1 MNSLT
6 NWDPFRDLW
15 NMRSMVD
22 RMFENAMDRQTGG
35 WQPVEWGL
43 ALDVTENEEEF
54 TVKASVPGINPDD
67 LEITFTDGT
76 LTINGE
82 TREEK
87 NVDEAH
93 YHIRER
99 RFGRFSRSISLP
111 SNLDTDKIEASYD
124 SGVLTLHLPK
134 AEEMKPK
141 RIEIKSGSSQ
151 RTIEGKL
158 SDIASKN

>member
-22 RMFENAMDRQTGG
+22 RMFENALDRQSGS

-76 LTINGE
+76 LTIKGE

-87 NVDEAH
+87 DVEEAH

-99 RFGRFSRSISLP
+99 RFGNFSRSISLP
-111 SNLDTDKIEASYD
+111 SNLDADKIEASYD

-141 RIEIKSGSSQ
+141 RIEVKSGTSQ

-158 SDIASKN
+158 TDFAGKN

>member
-76 LTINGE
+76 LTIKGE
-82 TREEK
+82 TRGEK

>member
-22 RMFENAMDRQTGG
+22 RMFENALDRQSGS

-76 LTINGE
+76 LTIKGE

-87 NVDEAH
+87 TSKRPTITYANGALEIFHAA
-93 YHIRER
+93 
-99 RFGRFSRSISLP
+99 SRCHPTWTQIKL
-111 SNLDTDKIEASYD
+111 
-124 SGVLTLHLPK
+124 
-134 AEEMKPK
+134 KPPM
-141 RIEIKSGSSQ
+141 
-151 RTIEGKL
+151 TP
-158 SDIASKN
+158 AY